1 MGALSRTVEGAVGG
15 DMAPTPDLLHFSGG
29 PTFDGPA
36 VFASTLLLCILLAI
50 SLERVLGL
58 DRVVANALQ
67 VGFANPV
74 AARI

>member
-1 MGALSRTVEGAVGG
+1 MGGEMGPA
-15 DMAPTPDLLHFSGG
+15 PDLLHFSGG

-36 VFASTLLLCILLAI
+36 VFASSVLLCILVAI

-67 VGFANPV
+67 VGAVWIDAANSV
-74 AARI
+74 